1 MSIEKAWKMPP
12 PIKVYEAFGAIADGR
27 VKLISDRQATVASS
41 DESKTYTVIVAD
53 EGREI
58 SSNDNA
64 SYWQGYLGYPP
75 IAVLIAR
82 GFISVPNETMTPLA
96 SIQWK
101 DINRRL
107 KDYAKAMAEA
117 DRHVVAGGGDPTAI
131 HAEAEK
137 VIEAL
142 RQLRPYQGKRI
153 RPP

>member
-1 MSIEKAWKMPP
+1 MPP
-12 PIKVYEAFGAIADGR
+12 LIKVYEAFGAIADGR
-27 VKLISDRQATVASS
+27 VKLLSDGQATVASS
-41 DESKTYTVIVAD
+41 DGSKNYTVTVANQA
-53 EGREI
+53 REI

-64 SYWQGYLGYPP
+64 SYWQGYLGYPA

-82 GFISVPNETMTPLA
+82 GFISVPSERMTPLA

-107 KDYAKAMAEA
+107 KDYAKAMTEA
-117 DRHVVAGGGDPTAI
+117 DRQVIASGGDPIAI
-131 HAEAEK
+131 RAEAEK

-142 RQLRPYQGKRI
+142 GELRPHRGKRI